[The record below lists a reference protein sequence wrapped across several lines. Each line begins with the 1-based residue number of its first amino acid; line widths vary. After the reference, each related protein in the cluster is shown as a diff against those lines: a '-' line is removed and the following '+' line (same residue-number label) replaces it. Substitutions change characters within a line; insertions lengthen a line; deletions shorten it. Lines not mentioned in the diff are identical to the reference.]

1 MNFTFGIITAGNN
14 DHILSTV
21 IESIIKQNIPCYEII
36 IIGSTS
42 LSYKLIKK
50 IEFDESIRPN
60 WITRKKNM
68 ICEHAMYENIV
79 LLHDY
84 VALCD
89 DWYQGFLK
97 FGSDFKMCV
106 TKIKT
111 IDGVRFRDYIL
122 FSADLGYPYE
132 SRSLIPYDYK
142 ITSKMNKLLYISGTY
157 YVIKKQ
163 IALDYPLDERLCWGH
178 GEDVEL
184 SKRLINHDILLQCNP
199 YSTVQLQK
207 SKFQCAWEKELSI
220 EECIHIESLLDEEI
234 DRMNKISMLNMKNYI
249 KSQTGIDV

>member
-1 MNFTFGIITAGNN
+1 MNVTFGIITAGNN
-14 DHILSTV
+14 ENILSTV

-36 IIGSTS
+36 IIGNTS
-42 LSYKLIKK
+42 ISHKKIKK

-68 ICEHAMYENIV
+68 ICEHAMYDNIV

-89 DWYQGFLK
+89 DWYQGFLR
-97 FGSDFKMCV
+97 FGSDFKICV

-111 IDGVRFRDYIL
+111 KDGVRFRDYTL

-132 SRSLIPYDYK
+132 SRALIPYDYK
-142 ITSKMNKLLYISGTY
+142 ITSKINKLLYISGTY
-157 YVIKKQ
+157 YIIKKQ

-184 SKRLINHDILLQCNP
+184 SKRLTDHGILLQCNP

-207 SKFQCAWEKELSI
+207 SKFQCVWEKELTI
-220 EECIHIESLLDEEI
+220 EECVHIESLSDEEI
-234 DRMNKISMLNMKNYI
+234 NRMNMISKSNMRNYI
-249 KSQTGIDV
+249 KSTANISV